1 MVALVVEDDA
11 PVRQLL
17 DAILQ
22 TVGWQRVLG
31 ASWEEVRDAVD
42 HVDLLLLDHRLPGAS
57 GIEVLEEVRR
67 RRPEVPMVM
76 LTGDSTVQDRAEDLG
91 VTGFLR
97 KPFDVADLIDIL
109 ARVEPSLDLREVGA
123 ADIDV
128 RDVDTPWFG
137 GR

>member
-1 MVALVVEDDA
+1 MGYRVRTPDGELSYGSMREVELAYTQGLVGPED
-11 PVRQLL
+11 
-17 DAILQ
+17 
-22 TVGWQRVLG
+22 
-31 ASWEEVRDAVD
+31 
-42 HVDLLLLDHRLPGAS
+42 
-57 GIEVLEEVRR
+57 EVLEEVRR